1 MSNNKDFG
9 SMLPQNCLIS
19 DWSQWS
25 NCSST
30 ECGKK
35 GFSIRTREI
44 YSQAINGG
52 EECPK
57 ALSEKR
63 ICYKKCTRNFRISV
77 IKLK

>member
-9 SMLPQNCLIS
+9 EMLPQNCLIS
-19 DWSQWS
+19 DWSEWS

-35 GFSIRTREI
+35 GYSSRSRQI
-44 YSQAINGG
+44 YSQAKYGG

-57 ALSEKR
+57 NLNEKR
-63 ICYKKCTRNFRISV
+63 ICYKKCTRKFLI
-77 IKLK
+77 IF